1 MASIA
6 PVPATRVSDLL
17 VRRRLLSQF
26 QLDQQKLFRVQTQL
40 STGRRIQLP
49 SEDAPAALR
58 AGSLQSLI
66 ERKQQVGVNLKTG
79 EAFLQETESA
89 LQTTS
94 DILVDMRALALSA
107 VDTVATDGHRAAV
120 AEEVDQAVVTLMAVA
135 NKRSR
140 GRYLFGGS
148 LTSTQPFDRVG
159 PYVQYFGNEA
169 TLESYS
175 DIGLLFGTNLHGN
188 DVFGVISEPVRGTT
202 DLNPAVTPDSLLSQL
217 NGGLGV
223 SDGSVA
229 VSDGTSTS
237 IVDVTGAVTVAD
249 VAQRLQDNP
258 PEGRSVVVTITPTGL
273 DVELDAAGGGMLT
286 ITEVGGGST
295 ARELGIL
302 EEDGAAGNKVQGAD
316 LNPRLAPTTR
326 LDDILGSRA
335 YARLVSPSANNDL
348 LIQASVNGAQAN
360 GVNIQLVD
368 DGALQAAS
376 GLSAGNEVA
385 EFDTSPRSA
394 RASLALD
401 GPNNDLVIT
410 AVNPGTDFNNASIE
424 LVDAGDV
431 KNNPSASYLDFA
443 GIRRLTLGIDDSDE
457 TTLDDLVNA
466 INATGI
472 FTAAPDPSNGEGYDG
487 SSPVRTANAGVIKGN
502 TSHSG
507 GSANTLYVRIRPGSS
522 KALDVAAA
530 INAEGTFTAQTV
542 ASDAVA
548 SNQIGIGKVD
558 VAATATTTGGSG
570 TVLDKQGIRVVNGGQ
585 TFDVPFDDAETVED
599 LLNTLNGAGAGLLA
613 EINAD
618 GTGLDVRSTLSGADF
633 AIGERGGSTATQ
645 LGIRTFR
652 SDTRLDDL
660 NKGLG
665 VAAVNGTDFIVERN
679 DGVPLEIDVSG
690 AKTVGDVIDA
700 INGHPA
706 NQDAAAV
713 LARLA
718 EYGNGIELVDDNPS
732 GVDPQ
737 GQPNQL
743 KVRTVN
749 ESLAAIHLG
758 LVAADQQIGTPT
770 APAATSSGD
779 AVLAGANNDLVFT
792 APAPGTQFGGTRIE
806 FTSGTAVG
814 DQALVSYD
822 ALAGTLFVDIDP
834 GVTRAQTIVDAVVAE
849 GTFTASLLAQ
859 SEPNDG
865 TGTVSDL
872 GQVAVTDTGA
882 AETLTGADVH
892 LQETEGV
899 FNTLIRLREALL
911 SNDISEIE
919 RTVEL
924 LKEDARRANFAR
936 ADLGARQHGVNVLQ
950 DQLDGQTIE
959 LRAALSDEID
969 VDLAE
974 AISEL
979 TGRQAAFQASLQA
992 TASILQMSLLN
1003 FL

>member
-6 PVPATRVSDLL
+6 PIPATRVNDLL
-17 VRRRLLSQF
+17 IHRRLLSQF
-26 QLDQQKLFRVQTQL
+26 QLDQQELFRVQTQL

-66 ERKQQVGVNLKTG
+66 ERKQQIGENLKTG
-79 EAFLQETESA
+79 ESFLVETESA

-94 DILVDMRALALSA
+94 NVLVDMRALALSA

-120 AEEVDQAVVTLMAVA
+120 AEEVDQALETLVAVA
-135 NKRSR
+135 NKRTR
-140 GRYLFGGS
+140 GRYLFAGS
-148 LTSTQPFDRVG
+148 LTATQPFEMVG

-175 DIGLLFGTNLHGN
+175 DIDLLFETNLHGN
-188 DVFGVISEPVRGTT
+188 DVFGVISEPIRGTT
-202 DLNPAVTPDSLLSQL
+202 DLNPVVTPDSRLGQL

-223 SDGSVA
+223 SAGSVA

-237 IVDVTGAVTVAD
+237 IVDLTGAVTMAD

-258 PEGRSVVVTITPTGL
+258 PDGRTVVATITPTGL
-273 DVELDAAGGGMLT
+273 QVELDGGGGTLS

-302 EEDGAAGNKVQGAD
+302 EEDGAANNKVQGAD
-316 LNPRLAPTTR
+316 LNPRLSPTTR

-335 YARLVSPSANNDL
+335 YARLASPDENNDL
-348 LIQASVNGAQAN
+348 LIQASVNGTDGN
-360 GVNIQLVD
+360 GVRIQLVD
-368 DGALQAAS
+368 DGALQAAP
-376 GLSAGNEVA
+376 GLGAGSEIA

-401 GPNNDLVIT
+401 GPDNDLVIT
-410 AVNPGTDFNNASIE
+410 AVNPGTDFNNVAIE

-431 KNNPSASYLDFA
+431 KNNPSASYLDF
-443 GIRRLTLGIDDSDE
+443 GGVRRLTLGIDDTDE
-457 TTLDDLVNA
+457 TTLDDLVSA
-466 INATGI
+466 INATGV
-472 FTAAPDPSNGEGYDG
+472 FTAAPDPSNGEGYNG
-487 SSPVRTANAGVIKGN
+487 GSPVRTANAGVIKGN
-502 TSHSG
+502 TTNSG

-522 KALDVAAA
+522 KATDVAAA

-548 SNQIGIGKVD
+548 NNQIGIGKVD
-558 VAATATTTGGSG
+558 VAATATTAGGSG

-585 TFDVPFDDAETVED
+585 TFDVTFDDAETVED
-599 LLNTLNGAGAGLLA
+599 LLNHLNAAGAGLLA

-618 GTGLDVRSTLSGADF
+618 GTGLDVRSTLSGANF
-633 AIGERGGSTATQ
+633 AIGELGGSTATQ

-652 SDTRLDDL
+652 TDTSLDDL
-660 NKGLG
+660 NKGQG
-665 VAAVNGTDFIVERN
+665 VEPVSGTDLVVERN
-679 DGVPLEIDVSG
+679 DGVQLEIDISG

-700 INGHPA
+700 INGHPG

-718 EYGNGIELVDDNPS
+718 QYGNGIELVDDNPS
-732 GVDPQ
+732 GVDPL

-743 KVRTVN
+743 KVRTAN

-758 LVAADQQIGTPT
+758 LVPEGQQISTPT
-770 APAATSSGD
+770 SPAVASSGD
-779 AVLAGANNDLVFT
+779 AVLAGSNNDLVFT
-792 APAPGTQFGGTRIE
+792 ATAPGTQFDGTSIE
-806 FTSGTAVG
+806 LTSGTATG

-822 ALAGTLFVDIDP
+822 GPSGTLFVDIDP
-834 GVTRAQTIVDAVVAE
+834 GVTRAQTIVNAVNTE
-849 GTFTASLLAQ
+849 GTFSASLLTQ
-859 SEPNDG
+859 LEPNDG

-872 GQVAVTDTGA
+872 GQVAVTDSGA

-892 LQETEGV
+892 PRETEGV

-911 SNDISEIE
+911 ANDIPEIE
-919 RTVEL
+919 RSLEL
-924 LKEDARRANFAR
+924 LEEDSQRTNFAR
-936 ADLGARQHGVNVLQ
+936 ADLGARQQGVHVLQ
-950 DQLDGQTIE
+950 DQLDGQKIE

-979 TGRQAAFQASLQA
+979 TARQAAFQASLQA
-992 TASILQMSLLN
+992 TGSILQLSLLN